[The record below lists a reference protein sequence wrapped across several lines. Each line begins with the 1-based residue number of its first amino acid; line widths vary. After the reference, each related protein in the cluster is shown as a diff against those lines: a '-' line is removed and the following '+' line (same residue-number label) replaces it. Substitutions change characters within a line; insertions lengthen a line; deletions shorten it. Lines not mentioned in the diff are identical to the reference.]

1 MEGKG
6 DHNREVEEVRLLDK
20 IEIVSKRAR
29 YSTIVEMKLKT
40 KVEADLELSLISNK
54 KIKNN
59 FSKLPI
65 NMKS

>member
-6 DHNREVEEVRLLDK
+6 DHNREVEEVRLLEK
-20 IEIVSKRAR
+20 IGIVSKKAR